1 MRKTSLFVLLA
12 SILLFGCQSD
22 DNGGP
27 ETTVTSF
34 SGNIEFENG
43 VPVTNAELSI
53 GSRIARTFG
62 SVAGEAAFIQIYDG
76 TFEVLFE
83 TEENVTRYSIVIDI
97 INVDSERVAFDDS
110 VGLQC
115 LPGNCRDFPPGQN
128 HELTIIVPCIP
139 DNCVQLSPLD

>member
-1 MRKTSLFVLLA
+1 MRKTSLFVLLS

-43 VPVTNAELSI
+43 VPVTDAELSI
-53 GSRIARTFG
+53 GGSKSGLSGSAVEGAILRI
-62 SVAGEAAFIQIYDG
+62 EDG
-76 TFEVLFE
+76 TFEVTLE
-83 TEENVTRYSIVIDI
+83 TEENVSRYIIVIDI